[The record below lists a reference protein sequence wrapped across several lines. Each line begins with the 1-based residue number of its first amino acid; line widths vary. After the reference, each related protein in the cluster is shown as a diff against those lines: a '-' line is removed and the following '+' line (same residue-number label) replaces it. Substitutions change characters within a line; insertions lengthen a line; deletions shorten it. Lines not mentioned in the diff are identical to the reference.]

1 MLLIVAGK
9 EHMNT
14 FTLMCIYAFM
24 HSAANKCAFRLS
36 GKKKSMPLAM
46 LITFSGL
53 GVHEKA

>member
-36 GKKKSMPLAM
+36 GKKKYA
-46 LITFSGL
+46 FSNADNLFRAGSS
-53 GVHEKA
+53 